1 MGKSFSIVCIGGM
14 NIDRKF
20 YVKSSLQYETS
31 NPVTSSY
38 SVGGVSRNIAENLG
52 RLGNNVTLIS
62 VSGKDGDWN
71 IIRERSSA
79 YMDLSYVEQR
89 DEVSTGSY
97 TAVLDS
103 AGDLAIALADMDV
116 FDSITPSLLRKHE
129 ELLLSADCLVIDLNC
144 PLETVDFVFQ
154 FGKERDIPVI
164 IIPVSSPK
172 MDRLP
177 RDLSGLSWLIV
188 NRDETET
195 FFNHPIKN
203 KADWKKSVDK
213 WLQLG
218 IENVIVTNGK
228 KGVMAAS
235 KERGLVY
242 FPSVPTSNVVDVTGA
257 GDSFCSAVI
266 HMWLSGYSFEET
278 VQAGMVNA
286 HRTILSEYTVRLD
299 LSREQLLKDMRE
311 LNRRNL

>member
-20 YVKSSLQYETS
+20 YAKSSLQYETS
-31 NPVTSSY
+31 NPVSSSY
-38 SVGGVSRNIAENLG
+38 SVGGVARNIAENLG
-52 RLGNNVTLIS
+52 RLGNHVTLIS
-62 VSGKDGDWN
+62 VSGKDGDWK
-71 IIRERSSA
+71 IIQERSSP
-79 YMDLSYVEQR
+79 YMDLSSVEQR
-89 DEVSTGSY
+89 EEVSTGSY

-116 FDSITPSLLRKHE
+116 FDLISPSLLRKHE
-129 ELLLSADCLVIDLNC
+129 QILLSADCLMIDLNC
-144 PLETVDFVFQ
+144 PLETVDFLLE
-154 FGKERDIPVI
+154 FGRVRDIPVMV
-164 IIPVSSPK
+164 IPVSSPK

-188 NRDETET
+188 NREETEA
-195 FFNHPIKN
+195 FFNRPIKN
-203 KADWKKSVDK
+203 EEDWRTSVES

-235 KERGLVY
+235 GEREPVY
-242 FPSVPTSNVVDVTGA
+242 FPSVPTPKVVDVTGA

-266 HMWLSGYSFEET
+266 HMWLSGYSLEEA

-286 HRTILSEYTVRLD
+286 HRTIMSKYTVRVD
-299 LSREQLLKDMRE
+299 LSREQLLKDLE
-311 LNRRNL
+311 EINGRNF